1 MLHVFGDALVI
12 PVEVGMPDLPVIEIV
27 SLDVLET
34 EGDRRNAVHDE
45 MGVIGTPSL
54 FRNRTSFPEAYL
66 EREIRI
72 DRRNRFANLD
82 EIVVHRLGNGHGCGD
97 GRSAVPVEV
106 VRDLLQGN
114 GFLLDESGTIVI
126 DNASQCDTMEVP
138 QGITVVGHFALS
150 MRSFK
155 TLILPDSLH
164 TIGRCAFCDSYNL
177 DFTEVFIPD
186 SVKKIGEYAFDG
198 CDLEKIHLPAYL
210 ETIPKGCF
218 NHNCFTSI
226 EWPQT
231 LKHIEDKAFRCSD
244 LEKIVLPEGVEDV
257 GYDVFE
263 GHHLR
268 ISLPST
274 LKKIEKDFY
283 YEECVDDPEL
293 CLPFIEVHP
302 DNPYFFAKDGTLY
315 SRDDADTPY
324 LGYTYPKPKI
334 RSNPKPDPCGDCSK
348 CPYNREYD
356 KGFIDESL
364 ARFLEEAQNGDVEKQ
379 EVVAAMYATDRWI
392 EHDYDKAYY
401 WYSKAAQQ
409 GSSLAMEAI
418 ADAYYAGTWL
428 EKDYGKT
435 VEWLQKAAG
444 NGYAKAVNNL
454 ASCYEEGKGVEVDLE
469 KALQLY
475 LQASEMGYDTAE
487 DVKRLQSCKE
497 EKSID

>member
-1 MLHVFGDALVI
+1 MISKTYTIDNHYEEWVKNNLD
-12 PVEVGMPDLPVIEIV
+12 VEHLILIGELSVEEEDNFEKAFSEISFKSIDISNFSIVIEGKRY
-27 SLDVLET
+27 ET
-34 EGDRRNAVHDE
+34 CYDLWWNNLLRDE
-45 MGVIGTPSL
+45 MFDVPCAST
-54 FRNRTSFPEAYL
+54 FFKV
-66 EREIRI
+66 
-72 DRRNRFANLD
+72 FANK
-82 EIVVHRLGNGHGCGD
+82 EFSSSFHW
-97 GRSAVPVEV
+97 E
-106 VRDLLQGN
+106 N

-244 LEKIVLPEGVEDV
+244 LEKIILPEGVEDV

-302 DNPYFFAKDGTLY
+302 DNPYFFTKDGTLY

-324 LGYTYPKPKI
+324 LGYTYPEPKI
-334 RSNPKPDPCGDCSK
+334 KSNPEPDPCGDCSK

-356 KGFIDESL
+356 KEFIDESL
-364 ARFLEEAQNGDVEKQ
+364 DRFLEEAQNGDIEKQ

-392 EHDYDKAYY
+392 EHDYDKAFY

-418 ADAYYAGTWL
+418 ADAYYEGTWL
-428 EKDYGKT
+428 EQDYGKAI
-435 VEWLQKAAG
+435 EWLQKAAD

-469 KALQLY
+469 RALQLY
-475 LQASEMGYDTAE
+475 LQAAEMGYDTTE